1 MLVQLSDEV
10 VDGEEGVTELVSSSR
25 CMSRSFLC
33 RVVLLRLM
41 FNVSSTLFACYILI
55 ALVSVELLK
64 GASLPQYSDPMERL
78 L

>member
-10 VDGEEGVTELVSSSR
+10 VDGEEGVNELVSSSR

-33 RVVLLRLM
+33 RVVLIRLM

-55 ALVSVELLK
+55 VIALVSVEVLK
-64 GASLPQYSDPMERL
+64 GPSIEFAKPGCT
-78 L
+78 